1 MDFGEPRT
9 GLKYILTDQKQTFD
23 PVGSTCRTP
32 RTASTCDYN
41 NWGWTTMEKRMN
53 GGGKAGSCDGG
64 GGGSL
69 VKQVRRE
76 GEQSNKAVTAAV
88 MGYNN
93 CSWSA
98 LKYAKDY
105 ALHTEQNVVH
115 NLEFSILNC
124 AQYRQSQSLQR
135 KL

>member
-1 MDFGEPRT
+1 
-9 GLKYILTDQKQTFD
+9 
-23 PVGSTCRTP
+23 
-32 RTASTCDYN
+32 
-41 NWGWTTMEKRMN
+41 MEKWMN

-124 AQYRQSQSLQR
+124 AQYQQSQSLQW

>member
-93 CSWSA
+93 CS
-98 LKYAKDY
+98 
-105 ALHTEQNVVH
+105 
-115 NLEFSILNC
+115 
-124 AQYRQSQSLQR
+124 
-135 KL
+135 